1 MEAFDY
7 DAYRFEID
15 LTRGGFLFLFLFWF
29 LLFFF
34 PQISKCQDDTLLI
47 AGQLYYLHV
56 VVGIIDRKTQV

>member
-7 DAYRFEID
+7 DAYRFKKD
-15 LTRGGFLFLFLFWF
+15 LTRGGFLFLFCF
-29 LLFFF
+29 LLFLF

-47 AGQLYYLHV
+47 AGQLYHLHV

>member
-7 DAYRFEID
+7 DAYRFKID
-15 LTRGGFLFLFLFWF
+15 LTRGGFLFLFCF

-34 PQISKCQDDTLLI
+34 SPQISKCQDDTVLI

-56 VVGIIDRKTQV
+56 VVGIIDGKTQV